1 VIRGVTGWRLAT
13 RRQPEFDHSCSDNT
27 VPVYCEHGKR
37 VVCLALPG
45 CAPDSNSLAAVLLWR
60 FNVEIG
66 DRLDFLPTSISR
78 TVQHSREVAPLLAAT
93 APLCPA

>member
-66 DRLDFLPTSISR
+66 DRPYFLSTSISR
-78 TVQHSREVAPLLAAT
+78 TVKHSLEVAPLLAAT